1 MLKQVWSAVL
11 NPYYRKV
18 VIAFLTFAAVAG
30 FGGVF
35 DALMNTFFWG
45 LTGEDL
51 RWFGFAIFGA
61 AIGIFLAARLQNY
74 YLKQHILL
82 AAFLVNMV
90 LAILKVCLR
99 FLDWVPE
106 NGDPM
111 LVWVLVIQEV
121 LQVIS
126 ATVAMTVFP
135 SMLADLGDHQEART
149 GERQEGVLASVLG
162 FAAKSTSSVGLILGG
177 LMLDHFVGM
186 PAGSAN
192 QTIEPDVLFRLAIA
206 DGIIASL
213 LMLIP
218 ISILATYKLSRTEI
232 EDIQEQLK
240 ANRQPAVATSK

>member
-1 MLKQVWSAVL
+1 
-11 NPYYRKV
+11 
-18 VIAFLTFAAVAG
+18 
-30 FGGVF
+30 
-35 DALMNTFFWG
+35 
-45 LTGEDL
+45 
-51 RWFGFAIFGA
+51 
-61 AIGIFLAARLQNY
+61 
-74 YLKQHILL
+74 
-82 AAFLVNMV
+82 MV